1 MPCHAVPV
9 YYTAMTIKWVNR
21 RTPNTAMAEFIARAP
36 YEVAQGF
43 VQVVK
48 ETAGGSLR
56 QNQGRRWPVDTGY
69 SRRRFRVAG
78 RLNRGAERPPSRIFI
93 SGANYAPYVDRRGG
107 GVLNR
112 IWRRYARTNEFRR
125 AHERTAR
132 AVDRP

>member
-1 MPCHAVPV
+1 M
-9 YYTAMTIKWVNR
+9 YTIRMAIKWRNN

-56 QNQGRRWPVDTGY
+56 MNGGRRWPVDTGY

-78 RLNRGAERPPSRIFI
+78 RLNRGDERPPSRIFI
-93 SGANYAPYVDRRGG
+93 SAAHYAPYVDRRGG

-112 IWRRYARTNEFRR
+112 IWRRYARTSEFQR
-125 AHERTAR
+125 AHERVAR
-132 AVDRP
+132 EVDQPL